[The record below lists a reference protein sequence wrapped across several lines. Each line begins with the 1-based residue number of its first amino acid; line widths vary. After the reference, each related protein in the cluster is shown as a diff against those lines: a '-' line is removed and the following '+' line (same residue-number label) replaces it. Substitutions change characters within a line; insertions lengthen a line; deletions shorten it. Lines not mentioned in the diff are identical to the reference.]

1 MKNLKYVFF
10 LALLAIG
17 FLAGSAW
24 KSQDNSSNRDHDG
37 LSAKS
42 DELTSEKQLNSIK
55 QSVKVISNSEAA
67 TIELFESAA
76 PQVVY
81 INTSKRQQDY
91 WSRKAYEIPSGSGS
105 GFIWDKDGHII
116 TNYHVVQGASSIEV
130 VMADQTSYE
139 AERVGVAEDKD
150 LAVLKIKAKRSSLD
164 PLPIGNSDDLKVGQ
178 SVYAIGNPFGLDHT
192 LTTGIVSALGR
203 EIESVSGVPIKD
215 CIQTDAAINPGNS
228 GGPLLDSQGRLI
240 GVNTAIYS
248 PSGAY
253 AGIGFSIPVDIL
265 KWVVPDLIKYGK
277 IQRPILGVQLAHP
290 SQLQRIEIPGALVLN
305 VEPGGPA
312 SKAGVLPTKRDRY
325 GSIVLGDIIVG
336 IDQNEISSYNDLVLT
351 LEKYKS
357 GDEIRLIVLRDEEEK
372 TLILTLGS

>member
-10 LALLAIG
+10 LALLGIS

-24 KSQDNSSNRDHDG
+24 KSQDNSSNRDQEG
-37 LSAKS
+37 LLTESN
-42 DELTSEKQLNSIK
+42 DLTSEKQSNNVK
-55 QSVKVISNSEAA
+55 QEVKVISNTEVA
-67 TIELFESAA
+67 TIDLFESAA

-81 INTSKRQQDY
+81 INTSKRQRDY
-91 WSRKAYEIPSGSGS
+91 WSRNVYEIPSGSGS
-105 GFIWDKDGHII
+105 GFIWDKEGHII

-139 AERVGVAEDKD
+139 AVQVGYAEDKD
-150 LAVLKIKAKRSSLD
+150 LAVLKINAKRSSLD
-164 PLPIGNSDDLKVGQ
+164 PLPIGSSDDLKVGQ

-265 KWVVPDLIKYGK
+265 KWVVPDLIQYGK

-290 SQLQRIEIPGALVLN
+290 NQLKGIDISGALVLN

-312 SKAGVLPTKRDRY
+312 SKAGVLSTKRDRY
-325 GSIVLGDIIVG
+325 GSIVLGDIIIG
-336 IDQNEISSYNDLVLT
+336 IDQNKISSYNDLVLT
-351 LEKYKS
+351 LEKYKP
-357 GDEIRLIVLRDEEEK
+357 GDDIQLVVLREEEEK
-372 TLILTLGS
+372 SLNLKLGS